1 MRGML
6 RSAFCHLVGQPA
18 LCLKNTPIVASKTV
32 KRRRRKTAL
41 VFISDAI
48 RRVSGGK
55 I

>member
-1 MRGML
+1 MRGMM
-6 RSAFCHLVGQPA
+6 RSTFCHLVGQPA
-18 LCLKNTPIVASKTV
+18 LSLKNTPIVASKNV
-32 KRRRRKTAL
+32 KSRRRKTVL